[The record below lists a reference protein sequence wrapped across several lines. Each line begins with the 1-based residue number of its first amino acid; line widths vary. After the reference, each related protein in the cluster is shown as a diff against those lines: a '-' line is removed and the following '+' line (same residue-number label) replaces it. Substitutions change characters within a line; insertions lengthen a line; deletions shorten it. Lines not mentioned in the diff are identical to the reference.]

1 MLLDLFGV
9 TAMNKTSW
17 SELAAIYN
25 VGSFIFVALVL
36 LIKRAKTRSDQVI
49 KQSYYDFNI

>member
-1 MLLDLFGV
+1 M

-36 LIKRAKTRSDQVI
+36 LIKHVLKLGLTRS
-49 KQSYYDFNI
+49 